1 MDLAALASFFDRHR
15 TRILAGL
22 AGAYALWA
30 AAFIWKSSF
39 LALDG
44 QRYFCLFD
52 DAMISMRY
60 ADNLAHGEGLVWN
73 PGERVEGYSNFLM
86 VLLMSAAAT
95 LFDRRGAALAVQVL
109 GAVMMLA
116 LAFTVMG
123 AARRLLA
130 LEGGGSET
138 GNAGRAAW
146 KERLLPMLAFVAA
159 LGYYPLQY
167 WSLMGMETGLLALL
181 LALSVRLALGCGPA
195 PSTGGPESA
204 PASPG
209 AATAWR
215 LQAIAL
221 CMGMAFLTRIDAAIF
236 GLPLALY
243 LAFRLRGE
251 GSWRDVARRLRG
263 PALVFAALAGGH
275 FAFRLAYYGHWLPNT
290 YALKLTG
297 VPLDARLADG
307 WSFVQPFLR
316 EARWAFAA
324 ALLGLVLRP
333 RPERLFLALVGTL
346 GLLYQIWNG
355 GDPWNYWRMMS
366 PGMPWLF
373 LLGLLGLASL
383 AGLKPLARFAPAG
396 LALVALGTALVLWKS
411 SHRFREEALL
421 RVPAQYAEAHRNLV
435 NRSLA
440 LAALTD
446 STATLGLFWAGT
458 PPYFADRAAVDFLG
472 KNDPVIARH
481 PPDLSGRIAWN
492 GMRSVPGHNKY
503 DLDYSIKVL
512 LPTYVEAFR
521 WGGQDLEPWAKDHYV
536 TAFYRGERMHLLK
549 DSPAVRWERTDSV
562 ITWEGADRLP
572 SW

>member
-1 MDLAALASFFDRHR
+1 MDPGALFDRHR
-15 TRILAGL
+15 ARILAGL
-22 AGAYALWA
+22 AGAYLLWA
-30 AAFIWKSSF
+30 AAFIWNSSF
-39 LALDG
+39 VALDG

-60 ADNLAHGEGLVWN
+60 ADNLAHGDGLVWN

-86 VLLMSAAAT
+86 VLLMACASALLDKRGAVLAVQA
-95 LFDRRGAALAVQVL
+95 LGAAL
-109 GAVMMLA
+109 MLA
-116 LAFTVMG
+116 LAFTAMG

-146 KERLLPMLAFVAA
+146 QGRLLPALAFVAA
-159 LGYYPLQY
+159 LGYYPLHY

-181 LALSVRLALGCGPA
+181 LALSVRLALGCA
-195 PSTGGPESA
+195 PIPPVGGVDALP
-204 PASPG
+204 SPPRPG
-209 AATAWR
+209 VAWR
-215 LQAIAL
+215 LHGVAV
-221 CMGMAFLTRIDAAIF
+221 CMGLAFLTRIDAALF

-243 LAFRLRGE
+243 LAYRLRGS
-251 GSWRDVARRLRG
+251 GSWRDVARMLRG
-263 PALVFAALAGGH
+263 PALLFAAIAGGH

-297 VPLDARLADG
+297 VPLEARLSDG

-324 ALLGLVLRP
+324 ALLGIVLRP

-346 GLLYQIWNG
+346 GLAYQVWNG
-355 GDPWNYWRMMS
+355 GDPWNHWRMMS
-366 PGMPWLF
+366 PGMPWLL

-383 AGLKPLARFAPAG
+383 AALRPLARYAPAG
-396 LALVALGTALVLWKS
+396 VALVSLGAALVLWKT
-411 SHRFREEALL
+411 SHRFRDEALL
-421 RVPAQYAEAHRNLV
+421 RVPPKFAEAHKNLV
-435 NRSLA
+435 NNSLA

-446 STATLGLFWAGT
+446 STATLGLLWAGT
-458 PPYFADRAAVDFLG
+458 PPYYADRPAVDFLG
-472 KNDPVIARH
+472 KNDSVIARRS
-481 PPDLSGRIAWN
+481 PDLSGRIAWN

-521 WGGQDLEPWAKDHYV
+521 WGGQDLEAWAKDHYA
-536 TAFYRGERMHLLK
+536 TAVYQGVRLHLLK
-549 DSPAVRWERTDSV
+549 DSPAVRWDKADTV
-562 ITWEGADRLP
+562 IRWEGAERLP